1 MMLIIIGQFWFF
13 LFFLKLLSVLFM
25 INRILFSTENNIL
38 NSCQS
43 GFRRNHSTSTSL
55 IDVSDYILQN
65 MNQGLVT
72 GALFLVLKKAFDTVN
87 YDILLKK
94 LHNYGVTGNTLNW
107 FRS

>member
-1 MMLIIIGQFWFF
+1 MMLIITGQFRFF

-25 INRILFSTENNIL
+25 INCIFFLTDNDIL

-43 GFRRNHSTSTSL
+43 GFRRNHYTSTSL

-72 GALFLVLKKAFDTVN
+72 GAIFLDLKKTFDTVN
-87 YDILLKK
+87 YDILL
-94 LHNYGVTGNTLNW
+94 
-107 FRS
+107 